1 MFELLPVKVEFTDA
15 LVSDFTYTGNS
26 LAQRFKPGDSV
37 MRHIHSLA
45 IAAALFIAVTTPA
58 LAGGI
63 YLGGGAGAAYI
74 EDSSGNPSG
83 TTFDE
88 SSTAYRIFGG
98 YRFDAIPIVK
108 LSGELGYRDLGNPS
122 AGGVEYGLSGF
133 DYSALA
139 GIALG
144 PVEVYARLGGVQYQ
158 LEKTSTG
165 VTTEFDGTAP
175 LYGIG
180 ASFKLFGLGVRGEYE
195 YMDVDEL
202 ERTDMIWVSIFYEF
216 F

>member
-1 MFELLPVKVEFTDA
+1 
-15 LVSDFTYTGNS
+15 
-26 LAQRFKPGDSV
+26 
-37 MRHIHSLA
+37 MRQIHSLS
-45 IAAALFIAVTTPA
+45 IAAALFVALSTPA
-58 LAGGI
+58 LAGGV
-63 YLGGGAGAAYI
+63 YLGGGVGSAYI

-83 TTFDE
+83 ASFDE
-88 SSTAYRIFGG
+88 SSTAYRLFGG
-98 YRFDAIPIVK
+98 YRFDAIPLVK
-108 LSGELGYRDLGNPS
+108 LSGELGYRDLGNSS
-122 AGGVEYGLSGF
+122 AGGLEYSVSGF

-144 PVEVYARLGGVQYQ
+144 PVEVYARLGAVRYQ

-180 ASFKLFGLGVRGEYE
+180 ASFKLFGLGVRAEYE
-195 YMDVDEL
+195 TMDVDEL
-202 ERTDMIWVSIFYEF
+202 EKSDAVWVSVFYEF

>member
-1 MFELLPVKVEFTDA
+1 
-15 LVSDFTYTGNS
+15 
-26 LAQRFKPGDSV
+26 
-37 MRHIHSLA
+37 MRHINFLA
-45 IAAALFIAVTTPA
+45 IATAFFVLVTTPTFA
-58 LAGGI
+58 NGI
-63 YLGGGAGAAYI
+63 YIGGGAGAAYI

-83 TTFDE
+83 ATFDE
-88 SSTAYRIFGG
+88 SSTAYRLFGG
-98 YRFDAIPIVK
+98 YRFDAIPLFK

-122 AGGVEYGLSGF
+122 AGGLEYGVSGF

-139 GIALG
+139 GIGLG
-144 PVEVYARLGGVQYQ
+144 PVEVYARVGAVQYD
-158 LEKTSTG
+158 LEKTASG

-195 YMDVDEL
+195 VMDVDEL
-202 ERTDMIWVSIFYEF
+202 ERTNSIWVSVFYEF

>member
-1 MFELLPVKVEFTDA
+1 
-15 LVSDFTYTGNS
+15 
-26 LAQRFKPGDSV
+26 
-37 MRHIHSLA
+37 MRHINFLA
-45 IAAALFIAVTTPA
+45 IATALFIFVTTPA
-58 LAGGI
+58 FAGGV
-63 YLGGGAGAAYI
+63 YLGGGVGTAFV

-83 TTFDE
+83 NSFDE
-88 SSTAYRIFGG
+88 SSTAYRLFGG
-98 YRFDAIPIVK
+98 YRFDAIPLVK
-108 LSGELGYRDLGNPS
+108 LSGELGYRDLGNSS
-122 AGGVEYGLSGF
+122 AGGLEYSVSGF

-144 PVEVYARLGGVQYQ
+144 PVEVYARLGAVRYQ

-180 ASFKLFGLGVRGEYE
+180 ASFKLFGLGVRAEYE
-195 YMDVDEL
+195 TMDVDEL
-202 ERTDMIWVSIFYEF
+202 EKSDAVWVSVFYEF

>member
-1 MFELLPVKVEFTDA
+1 
-15 LVSDFTYTGNS
+15 
-26 LAQRFKPGDSV
+26 
-37 MRHIHSLA
+37 MRHINFLA
-45 IAAALFIAVTTPA
+45 IATALFIFVTTPA
-58 LAGGI
+58 FAGGV
-63 YLGGGAGAAYI
+63 YLGGGVGSAYI

-83 TTFDE
+83 NSFDE
-88 SSTAYRIFGG
+88 SSTAYRLFGG
-98 YRFDAIPIVK
+98 YRFDAIPLVK

-122 AGGVEYGLSGF
+122 AGSQGYELSGF

-144 PVEVYARLGGVQYQ
+144 PVEVYARLGAVQYQ

-165 VTTEFDGTAP
+165 ATTDFDGTAP

-195 YMDVDEL
+195 VMDVDEL
-202 ERTDMIWVSIFYEF
+202 ERTDAIWVSVFYEF

>member
-1 MFELLPVKVEFTDA
+1 MR
-15 LVSDFTYTGNS
+15 LV
-26 LAQRFKPGDSV
+26 
-37 MRHIHSLA
+37 HSLS
-45 IAAALFIAVTTPA
+45 IAAALFVALTTPA
-58 LAGGI
+58 LAGGV
-63 YLGGGAGAAYI
+63 YLGGGVGSAYI

-83 TTFDE
+83 ATFDE
-88 SSTAYRIFGG
+88 SSTAYRLFGG
-98 YRFDAIPIVK
+98 YRFDAIPLVK

-122 AGGVEYGLSGF
+122 AGSQGYELSGF

-144 PVEVYARLGGVQYQ
+144 PVEVYARLGAVQYQ

-165 VTTEFDGTAP
+165 ATTEFDGTAP

-195 YMDVDEL
+195 VMDVDEL
-202 ERTDMIWVSIFYEF
+202 EKSDSVWVSIFYEF

>member
-1 MFELLPVKVEFTDA
+1 
-15 LVSDFTYTGNS
+15 
-26 LAQRFKPGDSV
+26 
-37 MRHIHSLA
+37 MRHINFLA
-45 IAAALFIAVTTPA
+45 IATALFIFVTTPA
-58 LAGGI
+58 FAGGV
-63 YLGGGAGAAYI
+63 YLGGGLGTAFV

-83 TTFDE
+83 NSFDE
-88 SSTAYRIFGG
+88 SSTAYRLFGG
-98 YRFDAIPIVK
+98 YRFDAIPLVK

-122 AGGVEYGLSGF
+122 AGGLGYEVSGF

-139 GIALG
+139 GIAVG
-144 PVEVYARLGGVQYQ
+144 PVEVYARLGAVRYQ

-165 VTTEFDGTAP
+165 ATSEFDGTAP

-195 YMDVDEL
+195 VMDVDEL
-202 ERTDMIWVSIFYEF
+202 EKSDAVWVSVFYEF